1 MPCFIFCK
9 KSMSWILTC
18 RDRSRRWQ
26 WCLRSWKGLA
36 GKVRRL
42 ILAPHHIYLDG
53 GKFISIFLWNFDKKK
68 FCVVR
73 HLRMPPSCCCRSRWR
88 FCRDGWR
95 RWCRSP
101 STGRRQTSS
110 SRFAEKRLL
119 HQIVCF
125 QLIFSAPMHS
135 SHECPV
141 GKNLNFCTGSN
152 LL

>member
-1 MPCFIFCK
+1 MFHILQKKCLDFWPAEIGGEDGNDVWGLGKAWREKSVGWSSHLTTFTWMGESLFSFFCG
-9 KSMSWILTC
+9 ILI
-18 RDRSRRWQ
+18 
-26 WCLRSWKGLA
+26 KM
-36 GKVRRL
+36 
-42 ILAPHHIYLDG
+42 
-53 GKFISIFLWNFDKKK
+53 

-88 FCRDGWR
+88 SCRDGWR
-95 RWCRSP
+95 RWCQSP
-101 STGRRQTSS
+101 SAGRRQTSS